1 MVKVTFQYPRVLKY
15 TQGLERVFLQ
25 ACALYYP
32 FLPSFP
38 SLSPAPEGPGGLP
51 ALMSPFWFLL

>member
-1 MVKVTFQYPRVLKY
+1 MQPHLNTLAEGA

-25 ACALYYP
+25 ACA
-32 FLPSFP
+32 LPSFP

-51 ALMSPFWFLL
+51 EPMSPFWFLL